1 MNFFFIADYVVQDE
15 ANGLFTV
22 KTVLSLKLNREALGT
37 GIECRVETP
46 ALENKVINQ
55 LQLDLQGK
63 LFFIDLFLNFS
74 NYFFLFRFSILF

>member
-1 MNFFFIADYVVQDE
+1 MNFFFFITDYVVQDE

-55 LQLDLQGK
+55 LQLDLQGE
-63 LFFIDLFLNFS
+63 LFFID
-74 NYFFLFRFSILF
+74 FF

>member
-1 MNFFFIADYVVQDE
+1 MNFFFTDYVVQDE

-46 ALENKVINQ
+46 ALENRVVNQ
-55 LQLDLQGK
+55 LQLDLQGE
-63 LFFIDLFLNFS
+63 LFFFVDLF
-74 NYFFLFRFSILF
+74 